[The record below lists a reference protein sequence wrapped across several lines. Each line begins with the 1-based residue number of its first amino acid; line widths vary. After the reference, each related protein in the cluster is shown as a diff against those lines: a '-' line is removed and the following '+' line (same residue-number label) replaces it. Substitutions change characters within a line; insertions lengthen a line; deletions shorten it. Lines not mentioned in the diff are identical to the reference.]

1 MMTIKE
7 RILHTV
13 MFEVFALV
21 ILMGAAT
28 IFTRHNP
35 AVVGGLSVVMS
46 LIAMAWN
53 YVYNIIFDKF
63 AGEDRLNRTIKTRL
77 LHGLGFEGGLIFVTI
92 PVLMWALQL
101 DFWTVFV
108 LDIGIVLFFLIYA
121 IIYNWAYDHIKAKF
135 FLINTP
141 ADSKYAKA
149 NNAL

>member
-13 MFEVFALV
+13 LFEVFALV

-53 YVYNIIFDKF
+53 YIYNVIFDKF
-63 AGEDRLNRTIKTRL
+63 AGEDRLSRKVKSRI

-92 PVLMWALQL
+92 PVLMWVLQM
-101 DFWTVFV
+101 DFWTVLI
-108 LDIGIVLFFLIYA
+108 LDLGIVIFFLIYA
-121 IIYNWAYDHIKAKF
+121 IIYNWSYDHVKAKF
-135 FLINTP
+135 FTKTP
-141 ADSKYAKA
+141 PIEAHVTEC
-149 NNAL
+149 